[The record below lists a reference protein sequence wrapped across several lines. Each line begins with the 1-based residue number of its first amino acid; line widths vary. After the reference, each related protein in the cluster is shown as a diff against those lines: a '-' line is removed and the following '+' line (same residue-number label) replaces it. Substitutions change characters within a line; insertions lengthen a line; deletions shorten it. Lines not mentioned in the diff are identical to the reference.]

1 VNPETKYAKS
11 NGLNIAYQVIGDGPL
26 DLVFVMG
33 WVSHLDYFWEEPSF
47 ARFLRRLASFSRLI
61 AFDKRGTGLSDRV
74 SIKELPT
81 LEERMDD
88 VRAVMDAAGSQR
100 AALMGISEGAP
111 LCALFAAS
119 YPERTSALVIIGGYA
134 RRIWDNDYPWGIK
147 PEQRRAFLD
156 EIKKDWGGPV
166 GLAERAPS
174 MAHDERF
181 RRWWATYLRMGASPG
196 AVLALTEMNSQ
207 IDVRQVLPAIRVP
220 TLILHRTGD
229 LTLGV
234 EQGRYMAEKVPGA
247 KFVELP
253 GDDHLPFVGD
263 QDALIDEVEEFLT
276 GVRPA
281 HEPDRVLA
289 TVMFTDIVGSTERVR
304 ILGDRAWRDLLESH
318 DAIVRKHLE
327 RYRGREVTTTGDGFL
342 ATFDGPARAIR
353 CACGIAGDLRAI
365 GIEIRAGVHT
375 GECEV
380 RGEDIRGIAIHIAAR
395 VAELANP
402 GEVLASGTVR
412 DLVAGSGIE
421 FQDRGAHTLK
431 GISDE
436 WRLFAIRC

>member
-421 FQDRGAHTLK
+421 FQDRGAHPLK

>member
-1 VNPETKYAKS
+1 MNPETKYAKS

-353 CACGIAGDLRAI
+353 CVCGIAGDLRAI